1 MNRLNIYKPSLF
13 YVLILQIQVAW
24 TVSLCIYTT
33 SLNNNI
39 ENTVCV
45 GLQRSSFVSRS
56 VF

>member
-45 GLQRSSFVSRS
+45 GLQRSSFVNRS
-56 VF
+56 VL